1 MDGHA
6 RPARCRAFPAIG
18 CRAGA
23 ARIQRAAVYHG
34 APISR
39 KAGNT
44 RSSRRCPAGRRAP
57 LFRGAIDYRTMSQP
71 VGLNFD
77 PFGSF
82 LNVELVMRVVGPSS
96 MMAVTV
102 K

>member
-1 MDGHA
+1 MWPHPTLRRSGGQGDSRRHGREGHA
-6 RPARCRAFPAIG
+6 GHESHHHPR
-18 CRAGA
+18 
-23 ARIQRAAVYHG
+23 ARIHH
-34 APISR
+34 
-39 KAGNT
+39 
-44 RSSRRCPAGRRAP
+44 RAP
-57 LFRGAIDYRTMSQP
+57 LLRGDTDYRTMSQP

>member
-1 MDGHA
+1 
-6 RPARCRAFPAIG
+6 
-18 CRAGA
+18 
-23 ARIQRAAVYHG
+23 
-34 APISR
+34 
-39 KAGNT
+39 
-44 RSSRRCPAGRRAP
+44 
-57 LFRGAIDYRTMSQP
+57 MSQP